1 MTNESFASF
10 VLLEIPQSAHSSI
23 HFLQFLRGRAAVAAG
38 LAGCPRPPS
47 HHQCFPGAPRQAAIC
62 SYSRAFTPAESD
74 QDTSMGRRPDQVPKE
89 QQRYSELPQNVRAPQ
104 RVSLAERTA
113 LQRNLISVTG
123 ICELVLLVNTRH
135 SRS

>member
-1 MTNESFASF
+1 MHQAS
-10 VLLEIPQSAHSSI
+10 LS
-23 HFLQFLRGRAAVAAG
+23 
-38 LAGCPRPPS
+38 PPMLS
-47 HHQCFPGAPRQAAIC
+47 RQLQAAIC

-74 QDTSMGRRPDQVPKE
+74 QDTSMGRRPDQVLKE

-104 RVSLAERTA
+104 HVSLAERTA

-123 ICELVLLVNTRH
+123 IRELVLLVNTRH